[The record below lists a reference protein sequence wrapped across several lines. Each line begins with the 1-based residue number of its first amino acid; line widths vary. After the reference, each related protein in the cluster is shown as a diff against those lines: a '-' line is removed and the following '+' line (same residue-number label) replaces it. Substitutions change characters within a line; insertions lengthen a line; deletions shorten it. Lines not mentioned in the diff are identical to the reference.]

1 MAAAEH
7 LKKLEAL
14 RIENKR
20 LNEKLYELSESIAK
34 LKKAQGVP
42 IVRRSGHIESSGLH

>member
-20 LNEKLYELSESIAK
+20 LNEKLCELSESIAK
-34 LKKAQGVP
+34 LKKAQSGL
-42 IVRRSGHIESSGLH
+42 IVRRSGNIESSRLH